1 MAVASRYCPA
11 ASLNHWNLEPDPKVF
26 PRPEAL
32 LLKQALSTV
41 RHASSGPGLSGVGYG
56 ETKIIGW
63 FDFVSAIFKD
73 EQPSP
78 NSAMD
83 IASRKLP
90 TRSRALGEKQAWKEV
105 G

>member
-1 MAVASRYCPA
+1 VPQKAPQ
-11 ASLNHWNLEPDPKVF
+11 D
-26 PRPEAL
+26 EAL

-41 RHASSGPGLSGVGYG
+41 RHASSGLGMTGVGYG
-56 ETKIIGW
+56 ETKIIGC

-90 TRSRALGEKQAWKEV
+90 TRSRALGEKQAWTEV